1 MAVYLV
7 AGAGEVIG
15 YHLVDVFLA
24 SGPGVRIAQ
33 NLSGGIAATFCLT
46 RQHLGKDWP

>member
-24 SGPGVRIAQ
+24 TGSGVRITQ
-33 NLSGGIAATFCLT
+33 NLSGVAATFCLT

>member
-24 SGPGVRIAQ
+24 TGPGVRIAQ
-33 NLSGGIAATFCLT
+33 NLLGVSRYFCLT